1 MTDRSLQQPLVAG
14 VVTALVGF
22 TSSFAVVLAG
32 LRAVGASPEQAA
44 SGLLALTIAYGV
56 AMIGLAWRTRTPLTL
71 AWSTPGAALLVSTGA
86 VDGGWAAAVGAFALT
101 GVLLALTGLV
111 PVLGRL
117 AAAIPVPL
125 AQAMLA
131 GVLLQLCLAPFQALA
146 DAPWSVAPV
155 VVAWLLATRW
165 TPRWA
170 VPVALAVAL
179 VSIGVNVARAGT
191 RIEPSSLLPRLELTS
206 PTLTVAAVVGIAVP
220 LTVVTLAS
228 QNIPG
233 VAVMR
238 GFGFTVPWRASMV
251 STGVGTSLAAPFG
264 GHAIN
269 LAALSAALAA
279 GDEAGER
286 SRRWVAAVTT
296 GVTSLVLGL
305 TAGALVAV
313 TAAAPEGIVETV
325 AGLALL
331 GTFAAA
337 IVSALADPAGRTSA
351 VTTFLVAASG
361 LQVLGVGA
369 AFWALLLGIAVR
381 ATIESPRRGRR
392 DPDEDGDD
400 GRDEDR
406 GEG

>member
-86 VDGGWAAAVGAFALT
+86 VDGGWAAAVGAVALT